1 MLSGFFLSPSY
12 SCPVNDRS
20 GVADPTEKRVP
31 TSGEATGLTGRQVRL
46 LAIAIALFVVS
57 AAISYYGKIWHGY
70 IDLQVYRNGPRVWM
84 DGGELYGPM
93 PQVYGIG
100 LPFTYPP
107 LAALFFAPLAL
118 MPLAVAEV
126 LVLATSITALG
137 VTLWMVLDRLRP
149 TMDRPTLLAITIGAV
164 AISQWLEPIRQTY
177 GFGQIN
183 LVLMAAI
190 TLDCLARK
198 PFWPRGMLIGIAVS
212 VKLTPAAYLLFFL
225 LRLDYPPRG
234 GWSDASGWRRY
245 LPRGDWKS
253 PITLM
258 VSTMVAIGLV
268 FVFFWHE
275 SVEYW
280 FHTLSDTGRI
290 GPPHFAGNQS
300 LKGFA
305 FRLGVSDS
313 AATAIWLVLSLIAV
327 ALAAIWMKRLLDA
340 GQPVT
345 ALMVNAGAV
354 LLVSPVSWSHHWVWI
369 APALL
374 VAIDAI
380 VRGRRNGWFVG
391 TVALVTVM
399 FSVGPMWV
407 LPHDKDRE
415 LGWSWW
421 EQILGSSYVVVTF
434 AIFVV
439 AVLTYHP
446 ERVREPARG

>member
-1 MLSGFFLSPSY
+1 M
-12 SCPVNDRS
+12 NDRS
-20 GVADPTEKRVP
+20 GVADPTEKP
-31 TSGEATGLTGRQVRL
+31 ATTHGGPTGLSHRQVRL
-46 LAIAIALFVVS
+46 LAIAVALFVIS
-57 AAISYYGKIWHGY
+57 ALISHFGKIWHGY

-93 PQVYGIG
+93 PEVFGIG

-118 MPLAVAEV
+118 MPLPVAEV

-137 VTLWMVLDRLRP
+137 VTLWLVLERVRP
-149 TMDRPTLLAITIGAV
+149 AMDRPTRLALVIGAV
-164 AISQWLEPIRQTY
+164 AILQWLEPIRQTY

-190 TLDCLARK
+190 TLDCLVRK

-225 LRLDYPPRG
+225 LCLNFPPRG
-234 GWSDASGWRRY
+234 GWPDAAGWRRH

-253 PITLM
+253 PITLV
-258 VSTMVAIGLV
+258 VSTITAVGLM

-275 SVEYW
+275 SVQYW

-313 AATAIWLVLSLIAV
+313 TATAIWLTLSVVAV
-327 ALAAIWMKRLLDA
+327 ALAAIWMKRLIDA
-340 GQPVT
+340 GHPVT

-369 APALL
+369 APTL
-374 VAIDAI
+374 VIAIDAI
-380 VRGRRNGWFVG
+380 LRGRRNPWFVG
-391 TVALVTVM
+391 TVALATVL
-399 FSVGPMWV
+399 FAIGPQWV
-407 LPHDKDRE
+407 LPHDSDRE
-415 LGWSWW
+415 LAWSWW
-421 EQILGSSYVVVTF
+421 EQIIGSSYVLLTF

-439 AVLTYHP
+439 AVVTYHP
-446 ERVREPARG
+446 ERVRRLGGDASAHQG

>member
-1 MLSGFFLSPSY
+1 M
-12 SCPVNDRS
+12 
-20 GVADPTEKRVP
+20 
-31 TSGEATGLTGRQVRL
+31 TGRQVRL
-46 LAIAIALFVVS
+46 LVIALALFVVS
-57 AAISYYGKIWHGY
+57 ALISHYGKIWHGY

-93 PQVYGIG
+93 PPVYGIG

-118 MPLAVAEV
+118 MPLGVAEV

-137 VTLWMVLDRLRP
+137 VTLWVVLERLRP
-149 TMDRPTLLAITIGAV
+149 SVDRPTRLAIVIGAV
-164 AISQWLEPIRQTY
+164 AILQWLEPIRQTY

-190 TLDCLARK
+190 TLDCLVRK

-234 GWSDASGWRRY
+234 GWPRVSGWRRY

-253 PITLM
+253 PVTLV
-258 VSTMVAIGLV
+258 VSTMLAVGLV

-275 SVEYW
+275 SVQYW

-300 LKGFA
+300 WKGFA

-313 AATAIWLVLSLIAV
+313 AATAIWLTLSVITI

-340 GQPVT
+340 GHPVT

-369 APALL
+369 APALV

-380 VRGRRNGWFVG
+380 LQGRRSRLFVG
-391 TVALVTVM
+391 AVAFATIL
-399 FSVGPMWV
+399 FAVGPQWV
-407 LPHDKDRE
+407 LPHDRDRE
-415 LGWSWW
+415 LDWSWW
-421 EQILGSSYVVVTF
+421 QQILGSSYVLFTF
-434 AIFVV
+434 AIFVI

-446 ERVREPARG
+446 TRTERPSEV